1 MYINNK
7 KVIISDKTLSNN
19 NKPKKVYK
27 QKNSLLS
34 YKIYHVVN
42 VNIEAI

>member
-1 MYINNK
+1 MLKQMHMYINNK

-27 QKNSLLS
+27 
-34 YKIYHVVN
+34 
-42 VNIEAI
+42 